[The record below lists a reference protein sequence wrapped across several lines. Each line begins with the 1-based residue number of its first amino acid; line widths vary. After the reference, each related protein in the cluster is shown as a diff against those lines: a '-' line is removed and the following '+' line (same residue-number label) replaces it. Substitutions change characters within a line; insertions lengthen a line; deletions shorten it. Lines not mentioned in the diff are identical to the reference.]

1 MARYYRWLAAALIG
15 AGVGLAG
22 QASALTA
29 AILCEPTG
37 PSSANTVKVSDI
49 GSTVTY
55 LTFSFQRHGGTASIY
70 PAPTGGGPISS
81 RKFPLPAGSYTMSF
95 SNPSGST
102 ITYPQTLV
110 VPPYQIKNGVC
121 LMTLSPADR
130 ARVGGP
136 R

>member
-1 MARYYRWLAAALIG
+1 MTRDYGWLAAALIC

-22 QASALTA
+22 PAAALTA
-29 AILCEPTG
+29 TTICEPTG

-49 GSTVTY
+49 GWTVTY
-55 LTFSFQRHGGTASIY
+55 LTFSFQRQGGSASLF
-70 PAPTGGGPISS
+70 PAPGGVGVSS

-95 SNPSGST
+95 STASGPT

-110 VPPYQIKNGVC
+110 VPAYQIRNGVC
-121 LMTLSPADR
+121 LMSLSPADR

>member
-1 MARYYRWLAAALIG
+1 MTRDCGWLAAAVIG

-22 QASALTA
+22 PAAALTA
-29 AILCEPTG
+29 TTICETTG
-37 PSSANTVKVSDI
+37 PSSANTVKVTDI

-55 LTFSFQRHGGTASIY
+55 LTFSFQRQGGSASLF
-70 PAPTGGGPISS
+70 PAPTGGILSS

-95 SNPSGST
+95 STASGPT
-102 ITYPQTLV
+102 ITYPQTIV
-110 VPPYQIKNGVC
+110 VPAYQIRNGVC